1 MINRKTFRFRLLPKL
16 YNMINRNTFRF
27 RLLPKLNHFQ
37 PEQELPQHIPI
48 MPNLKPTFQGP

>member
-1 MINRKTFRFRLLPKL
+1 
-16 YNMINRNTFRF
+16 MINRNTFRF